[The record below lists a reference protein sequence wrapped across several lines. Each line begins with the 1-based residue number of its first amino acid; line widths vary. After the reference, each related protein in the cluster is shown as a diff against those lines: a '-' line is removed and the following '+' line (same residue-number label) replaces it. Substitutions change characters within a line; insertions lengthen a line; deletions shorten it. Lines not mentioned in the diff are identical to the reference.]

1 VPKVDKYLF
10 GSFGKGNDMCVIAA
24 LSLLDQAP
32 YADIRVTLDRPGAKA
47 WGPALAANGVEVEAW
62 TPGDPTP
69 DRVAELIAAKGLPPL
84 PEPASEDFY
93 ADSASLNSACVAYF
107 QLRMLQ
113 LYIRGGARL
122 DADTLTF
129 WDPGGWLE
137 PRSLAGFSVA
147 AYSRSQACC
156 GIVSCRRRHPLLL
169 DWYRR
174 RARRLDMSEEP
185 FFNARL
191 KRWRHRWPIRF
202 LHFTMPTIFDVRDRS
217 APRGRRRVVRPDTMW
232 DPSTRLG
239 APVLH
244 YAHSGR
250 DSRVPGSPP
259 YRFMTVR
266 DVLDFP
272 LDGAGS
278 GNMVVRRARQVAE
291 RFDLASWLTPRDGA

>member
-1 VPKVDKYLF
+1 MPKVDRYLF

-32 YADIRVTLDRPGAKA
+32 YADIQVTLDRPGAKKWA
-47 WGPALAANGVEVEAW
+47 PILTANGVEVEAW
-62 TPGDPTP
+62 TPGDPAP
-69 DRVAELIAAKGLPPL
+69 ARVAELIEVRGLPPL
-84 PEPASEDFY
+84 PKPIVDDFY
-93 ADSASLNSACVAYF
+93 ADHDALNSACVAYF

-137 PRSLAGFSVA
+137 PRSTAEFSVA
-147 AYSRSQACC
+147 AYTRAQACC

-191 KRWRHRWPIRF
+191 KRWRHQWPIRF
-202 LHFTMPTIFDVRDRS
+202 LHFTMPTIFDVHDKS
-217 APRGRRRVVRPDTMW
+217 ALRGRWRMAKPDVIWNPDT
-232 DPSTRLG
+232 RLE

-244 YAHSGR
+244 YVHSGQ
-250 DSRVPGSPP
+250 DSRIPGSPP

-272 LDGAGS
+272 LDGAGA
-278 GNMVVRRARQVAE
+278 GNIVIGRARRVVE
-291 RFDLASWLTPRDGA
+291 RFGLARVTPRA